1 VCAWIRL
8 DSCSAL
14 VRVACRRARVHG
26 CVNTWE
32 VLRCPSAK
40 SECVNQSITIT
51 ITSTSEHRH
60 EQIRQQKR
68 NHATKHSQTKMNK
81 VNKHKPQT
89 THRESSFIVMG
100 GRSVVSASIALRRG
114 ATGRS
119 MSLVSRSGSNRLKVI
134 AGAGGGADGLPG
146 APAGGGVA
154 PPTCGGSAPPP
165 PAPPPGPL
173 LVANPDDVAAAAP
186 AAAPVTPL
194 IASTEEARDA
204 GTPSA
209 SSSSSADTA
218 LLAVPAAAPAPA
230 PAPSPVSP
238 SADGAAAALR
248 DAMAS
253 VKVRARTR

>member
-1 VCAWIRL
+1 
-8 DSCSAL
+8 
-14 VRVACRRARVHG
+14 
-26 CVNTWE
+26 VNTWE

-40 SECVNQSITIT
+40 SECVNQSS
-51 ITSTSEHRH
+51 TSTSEHRH
-60 EQIRQQKR
+60 EQTRQQKR
-68 NHATKHSQTKMNK
+68 NHATKQSQTKMNK

-89 THRESSFIVMG
+89 THRESSVIVMG

-154 PPTCGGSAPPP
+154 PPTCGGCAPPP

-173 LVANPDDVAAAAP
+173 LVASPDDVAAAAP
-186 AAAPVTPL
+186 AAAPPTPL
-194 IASTEEARDA
+194 IASTEEGRDA
-204 GTPSA
+204 GMPSV

-218 LLAVPAAAPAPA
+218 LLAAPAAPA
-230 PAPSPVSP
+230 PAPSPLSP
-238 SADGAAAALR
+238 SADGIAAALR
-248 DAMAS
+248 ETMGS